1 MLINVGR
8 RGRSQTDFYERFVYG
23 VEFDTAVANSACVR
37 IGASILHQTL
47 PIHSKIKRCLLSDS
61 GIATYLDASDTTKL
75 ASGAAA
81 DLSGASGMVMVETP
95 AHWRKFE
102 TQGTKVRC
110 LISEIEQP
118 GFHYVPRYY
127 RSAYEAT
134 VERATNKL
142 SSVVNT
148 TAAYRG
154 GNNDASGD
162 ALSRTLLGRPASQ
175 LSLTN
180 FRAYARNR
188 GSNKWNCDVY
198 DVQKAWYWLYLVE
211 YANFNSQL
219 AYNAAPTAA
228 GYRQGGLGDGVT
240 NIDSTKW
247 TNFNAYY
254 PFIPCGYT
262 NSLGNRTGTIAYTMP
277 FEYDSS
283 GAVNYKGEYNPAT
296 AYLVGNFVSS
306 GNLLYRCILD
316 STGNALSNTTY
327 FAPVTRTITYVPSY
341 RGLEN
346 PFGHI
351 WSWTDGCKCKIQSDV
366 AGGVSSFFVSS
377 DPANFQDTNY
387 NNYTQRGV
395 LPRTSNY
402 IKQLIVSDNGE
413 NMPLVVGGSSVTY
426 MSDYFYTSVPATS
439 EEQRG
444 VLFGGIATYGAV
456 AGLGC
461 SSTYYATSYSA
472 AFLGARLCFL
482 PGA

>member
-47 PIHSKIKRCLLSDS
+47 PIHSKIKRCLLSDA
-61 GIATYLDASDTTKL
+61 GVATYLDASDTTKL

-81 DLSGASGMVMVETP
+81 DLTGSAGMVMVETP

-142 SSVVNT
+142 SSVVNA

-154 GNNDASGD
+154 GDNNATWD
-162 ALSRTLLGRPASQ
+162 ALSKSLLGRPASV

-198 DVQKAWYWLYLVE
+198 DVQKTWYWLYVVE

-219 AYNAAPTAA
+219 AYSALPSSA
-228 GYRQGGLGDGVT
+228 GYKQGGLGDGVT
-240 NIDSTKW
+240 NLASTNW
-247 TNFNAYY
+247 SNFNGYM
-254 PFIPCGYT
+254 PFIACGYT
-262 NSLGNRTGTIAYTMP
+262 NSLGNRSGYMPYTMP
-277 FEYDSS
+277 FEYDANGS
-283 GAVNYKGEYNPAT
+283 ANYKGEYNPAT

-316 STGNALSNTTY
+316 STGNILTNTTY
-327 FAPVTRTITYVPSY
+327 FTPVTRTITNVPSY

-351 WSWTDGCKCKIQSDV
+351 WSWIDGCKCKIQSDD
-366 AGGVSSFFVSS
+366 AGGVSSFFVCS

-402 IKQLIVSDNGE
+402 IKQLIVGEYGE
-413 NMPLVVGGSSVTY
+413 NMPSAVGGSSVTY

-444 VLFGGIATYGAV
+444 VLFGGTASSGAA
-456 AGLGC
+456 AGL
-461 SSTYYATSYSA
+461 SFSTANSATTYASA
-472 AFLGARLCFL
+472 YIGSRLCFL